1 MIKKILIGVVVLLV
15 IAAGGIYYLY
25 SNLGGLI
32 KTAMETYGS
41 EATQTQVKV
50 GNVTL
55 SVTSG
60 EGAISGVSIGNP
72 KGYSAANAFALGV
85 VSMKVDVAS
94 VTKNPVVI
102 KEIVIDRPQLAYEMS
117 ADGSSN
123 LQTIQK
129 NVNAYAAKMG
139 GGGGSSAQKPAA
151 GSKEPERKLI
161 IENLYVRNGQIAASH
176 AALKDQKIS
185 TALPTIHLT
194 NIGKA
199 KGGAT
204 PAEVA
209 NDVIGAISQQA
220 AKVATVDLTKSLDSL
235 KGAVGGALGGA
246 LDKPGAG
253 GGLGDQLRGVL
264 GR

>member
-15 IAAGGIYYLY
+15 IAAGGVYYLY

-41 EATQTQVKV
+41 EATQAQVKV
-50 GNVTL
+50 ASVNL
-55 SVTSG
+55 SLTSG
-60 EGAISGVSIGNP
+60 EGAISGISIGNP
-72 KGYSAANAFALGV
+72 KGYSAANAFALGL
-85 VSMKVDVAS
+85 VSMKVDVGS

-102 KEIVIDRPQLAYEMS
+102 KEIVIDKPQLVYEM
-117 ADGSSN
+117 ATDGSSN
-123 LQTIQK
+123 LQAIQK

-139 GGGGSSAQKPAA
+139 AGGGAAGQKPAA
-151 GSKEPERKLI
+151 GSKEPERKII

-176 AALKDQKIS
+176 ALLKGKQIS
-185 TALPTIHLT
+185 TGLPTIHLT

-204 PAEVA
+204 PAEIA

-220 AKVATVDLTKSLDSL
+220 SKAATADLTKSLDSL
-235 KGAVGGALGGA
+235 KGAVGDAIGGVIGKPDAGAV
-246 LDKPGAG
+246 
-253 GGLGDQLRGVL
+253 GDQLRGIL

>member
-15 IAAGGIYYLY
+15 IAAGGAYYLY

-50 GNVTL
+50 SNVKL

-60 EGAISGVSIGNP
+60 EGAISGITIGNP

-102 KEIVIDRPQLAYEMS
+102 KEIVIDKPQLAYEMS

-123 LQTIQK
+123 LQAIQK

-139 GGGGSSAQKPAA
+139 GGASAQKPAA

-176 AALKDQKIS
+176 AVLKDQKIS
-185 TALPTIHLT
+185 TPLPTIHLT
-194 NIGKA
+194 NMA
-199 KGGAT
+199 RRR
-204 PAEVA
+204 
-209 NDVIGAISQQA
+209 A
-220 AKVATVDLTKSLDSL
+220 ARRRRKS
-235 KGAVGGALGGA
+235 
-246 LDKPGAG
+246 PM
-253 GGLGDQLRGVL
+253 R
-264 GR
+264 

>member
-15 IAAGGIYYLY
+15 VVAGGVYYLY

-50 GNVTL
+50 SNVKL
-55 SVTSG
+55 SLTSG
-60 EGAISGVSIGNP
+60 EGDISGIVIANP
-72 KGYSAANAFALGV
+72 KGYSAANAFALGL
-85 VSMKVDVAS
+85 VSLKVDVAS

-102 KEIVIDRPQLAYEMS
+102 KEIVIDKPQLAYEMS

-139 GGGGSSAQKPAA
+139 GGGAPAQKPAA
-151 GSKEPERKLI
+151 GAKEPERKLI
-161 IENLYVRNGQIAASH
+161 IENLYVRNGQVAASH
-176 AALKDQKIS
+176 AALKGQQIS
-185 TALPTIHLT
+185 TPLPTIHLT

-209 NDVIGAISQQA
+209 NEVIGAISQQA
-220 AKVATVDLTKSLDSL
+220 AKAGTAELTKSLDSL

-253 GGLGDQLRGVL
+253 GGIGDQLRGVL